1 MKKPSKEFVRKQ
13 KACVM
18 KNFQKDF
25 WETESKCLKNHLQKD
40 FWETESNVWRTTFKR
55 ISEKQKACLKNNL
68 QKDFWETESMSEEQ
82 PSKEW
87 IYEEQKRNVWRP
99 IKRMNSWETERD
111 VWRTIIKKEFSDK
124 QKSVWESKNNVWKT
138 EKIVWWTGRKK
149 ERKKERKNS
158 FHRNRNRMSENQ
170 SDGFWKIAI
179 LIVVLW
185 DSVNPSKKRNRKKLS
200 GMGCLPWT
208 LSATVLLMRVAA
220 ADDFQLGW
228 STQHSL
234 MGEERWIDRRAR
246 SGDFLSLFPLFIF
259 RGFFVADHK
268 SNTFFFFFFT
278 SLSLSC
284 SLVWLLV
291 LSRMSSSSSSI
302 AQQLLH
308 YIGNSRKQEGD
319 LSDWVFHRF

>member
-1 MKKPSKEFVRKQ
+1 M
-13 KACVM
+13 
-18 KNFQKDF
+18 NFLTNRRVSDNEK
-25 WETESKCLKNHLQKD
+25 TM
-40 FWETESNVWRTTFKR
+40 
-55 ISEKQKACLKNNL
+55 SEKQK
-68 QKDFWETESMSEEQ
+68 TMSDEPE
-82 PSKEW
+82 
-87 IYEEQKRNVWRP
+87 
-99 IKRMNSWETERD
+99 
-111 VWRTIIKKEFSDK
+111 
-124 QKSVWESKNNVWKT
+124 
-138 EKIVWWTGRKK
+138 
-149 ERKKERKNS
+149 ERKKERNNS

-268 SNTFFFFFFT
+268 SNTFFFFFT
-278 SLSLSC
+278 SLSLSLMLSC
-284 SLVWLLV
+284 LAVGAFAYV
-291 LSRMSSSSSSI
+291 LFL
-302 AQQLLH
+302 LLH
-308 YIGNSRKQEGD
+308 TTTTTT
-319 LSDWVFHRF
+319 LHR